1 MKRDSRASITCCG
14 GGAFGAFGSA
24 FFWFLGFAIVAFA
37 VSGSSSGFAIVAFGE
52 SGGGS
57 GAATITGPAGTTGR
71 QAPIG
76 GLLLGGVVGA
86 RTNAVEGAVEGAALE
101 GAAGNGAA
109 GEGVAVEGLGA
120 RAFDVGARPAP
131 SMKAVAISAIS
142 SSLLG
147 PAGPAMRLGP
157 AGPAGPARGPPQLH

>member
-37 VSGSSSGFAIVAFGE
+37 VSGSSSGFAIVAFGQ

-57 GAATITGPAGTTGR
+57 GAATITGPAGITGR

-86 RTNAVEGAVEGAALE
+86 RSKGAAGDGAAGEDAAVEG
-101 GAAGNGAA
+101 AGNGAA
-109 GEGVAVEGLGA
+109 GEGAAVEGALEGAGLGA
-120 RAFDVGARPAP
+120 RAFDVGARPP
-131 SMKAVAISAIS
+131 PYQYLGSM
-142 SSLLG
+142 
-147 PAGPAMRLGP
+147 
-157 AGPAGPARGPPQLH
+157 

>member
-24 FFWFLGFAIVAFA
+24 FFGFLGFAIVAFA
-37 VSGSSSGFAIVAFGE
+37 VSGSSSGFAIVAFGQ

-57 GAATITGPAGTTGR
+57 GAATITGPAGITGR

-86 RTNAVEGAVEGAALE
+86 RTNAVEGAALE
-101 GAAGNGAA
+101 GAA
-109 GEGVAVEGLGA
+109 GEGVALEGAAGEGLGA
-120 RAFDVGARPAP
+120 RAFDVGARPTP
-131 SMKAVAISAIS
+131 SMKAVAISSIS

-147 PAGPAMRLGP
+147 PAGPAMWLGP